1 MQILSSS
8 YKKLTVSSFAAGVSI
23 GIAGIAY
30 LKTGNAWVFPIG
42 LYMVCF
48 FGLHLYTGRVCY
60 AKLIDA
66 PELLWMIIMNF
77 IGAGLLGILC
87 HFVYPELAQKAA
99 ELTAAKIN
107 QDMRVFPRAF
117 LCNVMI
123 FVAVHSWKNI
133 PSPNNIIGLIFATA
147 IFVMCGFEHCVANA
161 FYFGCAF
168 NHNIEMIWY
177 LPACALGN
185 TIGGLAAHQ
194 TAKCVGWR

>member
-8 YKKLTVSSFAAGVSI
+8 KKLTLSSFAAGVSI

-30 LKTGNAWVFPIG
+30 LKTGSAWVFPIG
-42 LYMVCF
+42 LFMVCF

-66 PELLWMIIMNF
+66 PDLLWMIIMNF

-87 HFVYPELAQKAA
+87 HFVYPELAQKAV

-107 QDMRVFPRAF
+107 QDMWVFPRAI

-123 FVAVHSWKNI
+123 FVAVHSWKYL

-168 NHNIEMIWY
+168 NHNIEMLWY

-185 TIGGLAAHQ
+185 TIGGLAAHKVI
-194 TAKCVGWR
+194 KCVGWR

>member
-1 MQILSSS
+1 M
-8 YKKLTVSSFAAGVSI
+8 KKLTISAFAAGVSI

-30 LKTGNAWVFPIG
+30 LKTGSAWVFPIG
-42 LYMVCF
+42 LFMVCF

-60 AKLIDA
+60 AKLTDA
-66 PELLWMIIMNF
+66 PDLLWMLIMNF

-87 HFVYPELAQKAA
+87 HFVYPELAQKAV

-107 QDMRVFPRAF
+107 QDMWVFPRAI

-123 FVAVHSWKNI
+123 FVAVHSWKNL

-168 NHNIEMIWY
+168 NHNIEMLWY
-177 LPACALGN
+177 LPACTLGN
-185 TIGGLAAHQ
+185 TIGGLAAHK
-194 TAKCVGWR
+194 TAQCVGWR

>member
-8 YKKLTVSSFAAGVSI
+8 DKKLIVSSFAAVVSI

-42 LYMVCF
+42 LFMVCF

-60 AKLIDA
+60 AKPEDFID
-66 PELLWMIIMNF
+66 LSLMLIMNF

-87 HFVYPELAQKAA
+87 HFVYPELAQKAV
-99 ELTAAKIN
+99 ELIAAKIN
-107 QDMRVFPRAF
+107 QDAWVFPRAF

-123 FVAVHSWKNI
+123 FVAVHSWKNL
-133 PSPNNIIGLIFATA
+133 SAPNNIIGLIFATA

-168 NHNIEMIWY
+168 NHNIEILWY

-194 TAKCVGWR
+194 AVKYAGWR